1 MKKAL
6 ICPNEPV
13 DFFDGKA
20 GYRVAQTKPSENIF
34 SVADPLYWVDCA
46 DEVAADVW
54 YFDPA
59 DATIKAVPVPAP
71 QPSAPIGIAPNVI
84 A

>member
-13 DFFDGKA
+13 NFFDGSS
-20 GYRVAQTKPSENIF
+20 GYRIAQVEPAESTF
-34 SVADPLYWVDCA
+34 GVADPLYWIDCA
-46 DEVAADVW
+46 DDVVADLW

-59 DATIKAVPVPAP
+59 DSTIKEVPIPPKPVPP
-71 QPSAPIGIAPNVI
+71 ESVV
-84 A
+84 

>member
-13 DFFDGKA
+13 NLFDGKT
-20 GYRVAQTKPSENIF
+20 GYRVAQTEPLENIF

-46 DEVAADVW
+46 DEVVSDFW
-54 YFDPA
+54 YFDHA
-59 DATIKAVPVPAP
+59 DATIKAVPVPP
-71 QPSAPIGIAPNVI
+71 PPEPVGSTPNVI